1 MIEVFLYGDVKK
13 LVEQNN
19 RNASAIMF
27 CEYIEGEHLQD
38 LLHRLGLNP
47 EDVGSCYINSA
58 LANPDSVLRDRDTIE
73 LNQRDQ

>member
-13 LVEQNN
+13 LVEQSN

-27 CEYIEGEHLQD
+27 CEYVEGEHLQD
-38 LLHRLGLNP
+38 LLHRLGLNL
-47 EDVGSCYINSA
+47 EDVGSCYINNA
-58 LANPDSVLRDRDTIE
+58 LANPDSVLHDRDTIE